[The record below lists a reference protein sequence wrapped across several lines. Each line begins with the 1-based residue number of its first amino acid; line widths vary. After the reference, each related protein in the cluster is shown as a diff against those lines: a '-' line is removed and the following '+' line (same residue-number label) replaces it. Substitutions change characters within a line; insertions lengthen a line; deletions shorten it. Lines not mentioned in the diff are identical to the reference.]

1 VAKRTIQSEASSDAT
16 RSALNR
22 ASCVRVSKSRAGF
35 ILRDSGFGPNL
46 ILTVLIA
53 GGVAMSA
60 IIAKEIIT
68 ARGQVAPMLSTQRV
82 ALEESASLK
91 PVEPAEPLP
100 PESPV
105 TIARGA
111 GATTQST
118 SILAASND
126 SPGSAAVLPSQASV
140 AAPPTMPTLAPGT
153 WFEFGHPDFIGPP
166 PPSNLVS
173 DPSLRW
179 FNGRPVRP
187 AKVLWMTVTA
197 YSPDWRSCGDS
208 ADGRTATMHCVTTN
222 AHLLIAAD
230 PEVLAYGSM
239 LTVPGYGLPL
249 ETKPRASGTQASAAP
264 SNDASDTPATLLEEP
279 IVPVLD
285 CGGAIKGFRLDL
297 LYPTHEEARVWGV
310 RFVPVTVWE
319 YADGKPRPN
328 PRRLR

>member
-1 VAKRTIQSEASSDAT
+1 MAKRTIHSDASRDAT
-16 RSALNR
+16 RSAHRCAGQLLAN
-22 ASCVRVSKSRAGF
+22 KSRGGF
-35 ILRDSGFGPNL
+35 ILREEGFGPNL
-46 ILTVLIA
+46 ILTVIIA

-60 IIAKEIIT
+60 IIAKEVIA
-68 ARGQVAPMLSTQRV
+68 ARTQLAPMLSTQSV
-82 ALEESASLK
+82 ALDEDASLK
-91 PVEPAEPLP
+91 PVEPAKPLP

-111 GATTQST
+111 GTTTQAPSM
-118 SILAASND
+118 IGANNAA
-126 SPGSAAVLPSQASV
+126 PTSAATQPTPTAQ
-140 AAPPTMPTLAPGT
+140 PPMPLLAPGT

-166 PPSNLVS
+166 PPSTLVS
-173 DPSLRW
+173 DPALRW

-249 ETKPRASGTQASAAP
+249 ETKPRASAAP
-264 SNDASDTPATLLEEP
+264 ASPAPSDSPKTLPEEP

-319 YADGKPRPN
+319 YADGKPKPN